1 MVNVGIV
8 GIGFMGMIHYLAYEQ
23 LRGAKV
29 AAVCSRDAKK
39 RAGDW
44 RGIQGNFGPPGAKMD
59 LRGVR
64 GYATLDAMLADEDL
78 DLIDVCLP
86 PSMHET
92 AVMAAL
98 DAGKHVVCEK
108 PIALT
113 TAAANRMV
121 RKANSKKRKLCI
133 AHVLPYFPE
142 FEFAR
147 KAIATKKYGRLLG
160 GHFKRVISDPKW
172 IKDFYNPAT
181 VGGPIVDLHIH
192 DAHFVRMLCGMPEA
206 VFAQGRMRGDVVE
219 FMESQWIYGDDG
231 PTIAM
236 SCGVIKQQGRPFMHA
251 FEIHLER
258 ATILF
263 NMAAMSDGTMET
275 TPLTVLN
282 AAGKAVPPKL
292 PSGDSIAGFVGELR
306 EVCRSINSGQDSEIL
321 GGELAR
327 DALLLCHKQTQSVA
341 SGRIVRV

>member
-1 MVNVGIV
+1 MINVGIV
-8 GIGFMGMIHYLAYEQ
+8 GIGFMGMIHYLAYGQ

-29 AAVCSRDAKK
+29 AAICSRDAKK

-44 RGIQGNFGPPGAKMD
+44 RGIQGNFGPPGTKMD
-59 LRGVR
+59 MRGVR
-64 GYATLDAMLADEDL
+64 GYETLDEMLADPTL
-78 DLIDVCLP
+78 DLIDICLP
-86 PSMHET
+86 PSLHEA
-92 AVMAAL
+92 AVVAAL

-121 RKANSKKRKLCI
+121 KKANRKKRKLCI

-147 KAIATKKYGRLLG
+147 KAIVSQKYGRLLG
-160 GHFKRVISDPKW
+160 AHFKRVISDPKW
-172 IKDFYNPAT
+172 IKDFYNPET

-192 DAHFVRMLCGMPEA
+192 DAHFVRMLCGMPNA
-206 VFAQGRMRGDVVE
+206 VFAQGRMHGDVVE
-219 FMESQWIYGDDG
+219 YMESQWLYGDDG

-258 ATILF
+258 ATLLF
-263 NMAAMSDGTMET
+263 KMAVMSNNTVET

-282 AAGKAVPPKL
+282 AAGKVVQPKL
-292 PSGDSIAGFVGELR
+292 SEGDSIAGFVSELR
-306 EVCRSINSGQDSEIL
+306 EVCRAINSGSDSEIL

-327 DALLLCHKQTQSVA
+327 DALLLCHRQTQSVA
-341 SGRIVRV
+341 SGRIVKI